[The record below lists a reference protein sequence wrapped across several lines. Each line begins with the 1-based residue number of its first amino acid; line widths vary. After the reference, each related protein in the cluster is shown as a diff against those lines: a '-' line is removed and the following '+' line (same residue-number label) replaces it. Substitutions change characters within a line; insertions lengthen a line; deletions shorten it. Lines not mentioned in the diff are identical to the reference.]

1 VIKSKTEDGK
11 GTKTSPFGVTKRES
25 HDSSKFYSRKLYG
38 SSVEE
43 VDHAIEMAVPSDV
56 LDTVSLRDS
65 RDMSPIPDGSVHL
78 IVTSPPYNVGKDYD
92 EDLSLNDYRQ
102 LLKHVFEEVYR
113 VLVVGGRAC
122 VNVANIGRR
131 PYIPIHSYIIQDM
144 LEIGYL
150 MRGEVIWLKA
160 ASAGTSTAWGSWMSA
175 SNPTLRD
182 VHEYIMVFSKGSMRR
197 TVENRRNTISR
208 DEFLEY
214 TKSAWSF
221 PTQSARAVGHPA
233 PFPVELPYRLMQ
245 LYSFEGDVVLDPF
258 CGSGTTCIAAIKANR
273 HYIGFDNNEEYV
285 GLSRSRISEYLSSA

>member
-25 HDSSKFYSRKLYG
+25 YDSSKFYSRKLYG

-43 VDHAIEMAVPSDV
+43 VDHAIEMTIPSDV

-65 RDMSPIPDGSVHL
+65 HDMSPIPNGSVHL

-102 LLKHVFEEVYR
+102 LLKLVFEEVYR

-122 VNVANIGRR
+122 VNVANIGRW

-160 ASAGTSTAWGSWMSA
+160 ASAGASTAWGS
-175 SNPTLRD
+175 
-182 VHEYIMVFSKGSMRR
+182 
-197 TVENRRNTISR
+197 
-208 DEFLEY
+208 
-214 TKSAWSF
+214 
-221 PTQSARAVGHPA
+221 
-233 PFPVELPYRLMQ
+233 
-245 LYSFEGDVVLDPF
+245 
-258 CGSGTTCIAAIKANR
+258 
-273 HYIGFDNNEEYV
+273 
-285 GLSRSRISEYLSSA
+285 